1 MACSLNDHFNAD
13 SEDAAA
19 AAAAEYDTVRMSVAV
34 QKEQVSEEGRS
45 EEGGRGFAATA
56 CV

>member
-13 SEDAAA
+13 SEDA

-34 QKEQVSEEGRS
+34 QKEQVSKEGRS
-45 EEGGRGFAATA
+45 EEGVRGFAATA